1 MTALGQLRNVIST
14 SWIIINVAASMAL
27 ILLVMVP
34 EPDANMVLVT
44 VMALSTLF
52 THRRLRN
59 LLAMISLRD

>member
-1 MTALGQLRNVIST
+1 
-14 SWIIINVAASMAL
+14 MAL